1 MNEITAEIHEK
12 VIKSL
17 KHEVEVYDQYLIGDI
32 YGFKL
37 WKIEEDYM
45 QYLEYTKTNVEELEM
60 SELEEYAEEVN
71 SCWGFYGSDIVKN
84 EMIYQFYVGKDI
96 IEEFKNKYGKT
107 NRAV

>member
-71 SCWGFYGSDIVKN
+71 SCWDFMVVIL
-84 EMIYQFYVGKDI
+84 
-96 IEEFKNKYGKT
+96 
-107 NRAV
+107 